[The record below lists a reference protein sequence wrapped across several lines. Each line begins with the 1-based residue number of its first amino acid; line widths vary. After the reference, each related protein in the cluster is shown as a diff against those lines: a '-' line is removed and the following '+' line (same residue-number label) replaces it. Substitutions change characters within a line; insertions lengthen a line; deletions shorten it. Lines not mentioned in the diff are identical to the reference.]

1 MGENGEKMSK
11 SRGNVINPD
20 DIVEEYGADTLRLY
34 EMFIGDFEK
43 SAPWSP
49 SSIKGCKRFL
59 ERVEGLMYLAKGTGT
74 TPKLERSFHKTIKK
88 VTEDIDSMKFNTAI
102 AAMMSLVNEIN
113 DAGAMTVDELKTL
126 VKLLCPFAPHLA
138 EELWSRLGETELASL
153 AKWPEYDE
161 AKTVDDTVVIA
172 LSVQGKPK
180 DTAGDP
186 AGRRRGYGL
195 CRCDEER
202 EIRFFAGGK
211 ADRQEN
217 LRQKQDPER
226 HCKMK
231 AGQAARQV
239 KISF

>member
-1 MGENGEKMSK
+1 
-11 SRGNVINPD
+11 
-20 DIVEEYGADTLRLY
+20 
-34 EMFIGDFEK
+34 MFIGDFEK

-180 DTAGDP
+180 DTVEIPLDA
-186 AGRRRGYGL
+186 
-195 CRCDEER
+195 DEDTA
-202 EIRFFAGGK
+202 FAAAMKSEKFASLLEGK
-211 ADRQEN
+211 QI
-217 LRQKQDPER
+217 
-226 HCKMK
+226 
-231 AGQAARQV
+231 V
-239 KISF
+239 KKIYVKNKILNVIVK